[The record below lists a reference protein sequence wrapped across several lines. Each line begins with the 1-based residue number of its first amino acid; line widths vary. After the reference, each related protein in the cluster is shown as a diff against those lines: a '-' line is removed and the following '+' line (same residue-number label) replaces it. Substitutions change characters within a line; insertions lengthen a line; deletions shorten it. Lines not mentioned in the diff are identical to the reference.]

1 MLSKKTKYAVH
12 ALLHLAKRKE
22 EGPVLISDISE
33 QENIPRKFLEAILL
47 DLKKAGI
54 LGSKKGRGGGYYLL
68 KSPDE
73 VHVAAIMRLFDGP
86 IALLPCVTYM
96 FYERCDECKNEEECG
111 IRDVMLELRNK
122 TVKYLK
128 GATLSEILKREGQL
142 KSGDRPSSE

>member
-12 ALLHLAKRKE
+12 ALLHLAKRRE

-68 KSPDE
+68 KSPNE

-96 FYERCDECKNEEECG
+96 FYERCDECKNEDECG
-111 IRDVMLELRNK
+111 IRDLVLELRNR

-128 GATLSEILKREGQL
+128 GATLTEILAREKRLKEGDSA
-142 KSGDRPSSE
+142 KEE